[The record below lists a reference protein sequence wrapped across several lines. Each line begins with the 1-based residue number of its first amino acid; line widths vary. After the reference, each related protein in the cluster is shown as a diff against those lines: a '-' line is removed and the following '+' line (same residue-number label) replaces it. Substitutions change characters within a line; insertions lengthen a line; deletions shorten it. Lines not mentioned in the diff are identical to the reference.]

1 MKKRFNNGFIG
12 IVIAVIIAVLVGIS
26 GTYIVLDKNRTP
38 SSGSNFESINQE
50 HDANTL
56 QTKNGDTDRS
66 TNAQT
71 NMKIANSNVIPET
84 LTDDEI
90 LAATY
95 KISANFG
102 GKRTMPQNIT
112 FPSPITEH
120 SLTGQVY
127 ISQNGEVTKDP
138 SGFTGEAF
146 RISGYK
152 YTDSSRTEAK
162 VIISGNFGG
171 SGFDD
176 RAYIVN
182 KIKGVVYT
190 KETTC
195 NKAPNGSCGI
205 DTN

>member
-1 MKKRFNNGFIG
+1 MKKRFNNGFTS
-12 IVIAVIIAVLVGIS
+12 IVIAVIIALLVGIG

-38 SSGSNFESINQE
+38 SLGSNFESINQE
-50 HDANTL
+50 HDANAV
-56 QTKNGDTDRS
+56 QTKNDDTDRS

-71 NMKIANSNVIPET
+71 NVKTAHSNVIPET

-90 LAATY
+90 LRATY

-102 GKRTMPQNIT
+102 GKRTVPQNVT
-112 FPSPITEH
+112 FPLPIAEH
-120 SLTGQVY
+120 SLTGHVY

-146 RISGYK
+146 RITGYK

-182 KIKGVVYT
+182 KINGVINT

-195 NKAPNGSCGI
+195 NKAVDGSCNI
-205 DTN
+205 DSN